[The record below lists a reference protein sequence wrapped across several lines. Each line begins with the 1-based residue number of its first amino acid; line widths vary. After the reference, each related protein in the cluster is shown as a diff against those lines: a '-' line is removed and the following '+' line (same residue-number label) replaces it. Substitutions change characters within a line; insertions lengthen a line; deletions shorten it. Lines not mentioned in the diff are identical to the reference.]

1 MKIGYS
7 SDRKEITVSHSSL
20 HALLELYIH
29 SIIKK
34 KIKQE
39 NARADKTSNGEEWV
53 QMNSGMVIEKL
64 IIWFIWPGKVMKA
77 AF

>member
-64 IIWFIWPGKVMKA
+64 IIWFIWPGKEMKA

>member
-1 MKIGYS
+1 MKIGFS

-39 NARADKTSNGEEWV
+39 NARADKTSNGEE
-53 QMNSGMVIEKL
+53 
-64 IIWFIWPGKVMKA
+64 
-77 AF
+77 